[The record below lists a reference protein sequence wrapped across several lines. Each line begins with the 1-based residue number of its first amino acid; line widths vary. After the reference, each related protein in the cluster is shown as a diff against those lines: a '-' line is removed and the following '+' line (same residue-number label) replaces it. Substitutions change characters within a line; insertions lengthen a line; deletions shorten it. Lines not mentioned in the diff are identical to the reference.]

1 MDIAAGCH
9 FPIAM
14 RARTKSVTSL
24 VEYFDDDDDV
34 RSSCSSARSSTMRLT
49 LVEDLEDEDIPRVR
63 RCSHG
68 KRISFDDD
76 VKIETIPSRASLDE
90 ATKKTLWYTQDEF
103 LRMQEG

>member
-1 MDIAAGCH
+1 
-9 FPIAM
+9 M
-14 RARTKSVTSL
+14 RARSKSVASMA
-24 VEYFDDDDDV
+24 EYFDDDDDV

-49 LVEDLEDEDIPRVR
+49 LVEDLLLEDDENDDDVPRVR

-76 VKIETIPSRASLDE
+76 VKIETIPSRDSLDE
-90 ATKKTLWYTQDEF
+90 ATKKTLWYTHDEF

>member
-1 MDIAAGCH
+1 
-9 FPIAM
+9 M
-14 RARTKSVTSL
+14 RARSKSVASMA
-24 VEYFDDDDDV
+24 EYFDDDDDV

-49 LVEDLEDEDIPRVR
+49 LVEDLEDDDENDVPRVR

-76 VKIETIPSRASLDE
+76 VKIETIPSRDSLDE
-90 ATKKTLWYTQDEF
+90 ATKKTLWYTHDEF